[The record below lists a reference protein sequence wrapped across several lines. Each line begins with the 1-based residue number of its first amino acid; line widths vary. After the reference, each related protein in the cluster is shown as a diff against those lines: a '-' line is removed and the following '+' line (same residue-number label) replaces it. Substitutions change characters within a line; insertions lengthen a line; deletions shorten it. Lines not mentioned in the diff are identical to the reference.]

1 MWAGAVPSRQEA
13 VGQEGAWG
21 GAGEHHAR
29 RHIYIY
35 ELLAGGESLKMRE
48 RKMQR

>member
-1 MWAGAVPSRQEA
+1 MLCQAGRKRSGRR
-13 VGQEGAWG
+13 G
-21 GAGEHHAR
+21 GVSEHHTR

-35 ELLAGGESLKMRE
+35 GLLAGGESLKMRE